1 MKQEIFAV
9 YAHIVDANGTFNL
22 LSGYPKAFKSTSY
35 DNDIEK
41 TQKRAIGE
49 WNDVMG
55 SFAKRD
61 DRQVQTAFVVR
72 VSSGMVIASGSN
84 GALPPLPEPE
94 PEPAAE
100 AE

>member
-1 MKQEIFAV
+1 MEQEIFAV

-22 LSGYPKAFKSTSY
+22 LSGYPKSFKSTSY

-49 WNDVMG
+49 WHEVMG
-55 SFAKRD
+55 AFAKRD
-61 DRQVQTAFVVR
+61 DRQVQTAFVMR
-72 VSSGMVIASGSN
+72 VSDGVEIASGSY
-84 GALPPLPEPE
+84 GKLPNLET
-94 PEPAAE
+94 E